1 MAESKRLA
9 AHRARMSA
17 GTDEQSDETDET
29 ITPNTPDKPKGKP
42 DPQPDPHKE
51 DEEVTDETPVE
62 KTEAFAAGQKAANDR
77 MNAVFASEHFAGR
90 EAHAA
95 KLLSK
100 GLSAEDTIDLLADM
114 PKAKPVDQTEANAKA
129 EEAARE
135 EMREQM
141 NKNGN
146 VDLGADRGADKEGKT
161 GRAKADA
168 RWDKANAAAG
178 RVTKEG

>member
-1 MAESKRLA
+1 MTTETPLAERDDYKAGLA
-9 AHRARMSA
+9 AGTDAERARM
-17 GTDEQSDETDET
+17 T
-29 ITPNTPDKPKGKP
+29 
-42 DPQPDPHKE
+42 
-51 DEEVTDETPVE
+51 
-62 KTEAFAAGQKAANDR
+62 
-77 MNAVFASEHFAGR
+77 AVFASEHFAGR

-95 KLLSK
+95 KLLGK

-114 PKAKPVDQTEANAKA
+114 PKAQPVDQATANAAA

-146 VDLGADRGADKEGKT
+146 VDLGADEGGKEGKT

-178 RVTKEG
+178 RVKKEG